1 MPQKRKEKTV
11 TDAVEEIKTEETE
24 EEGTPQEL
32 EDLPGVGPTT
42 ADKLRDAG
50 YDTIMSIAV
59 APVAQ
64 IANSSGM
71 TQAGALKA
79 QIVARNAM
87 DMGFSTGS
95 ELVKKRT
102 IIERL
107 TTGAEELDELL
118 GGGIETQSISEA
130 YGAFGSGK
138 SQIAM
143 QLAVNVQLPKK
154 DGGLNADVVFID
166 TENTFR
172 PERITQMA
180 EARGVSP
187 KKILD
192 RIMVARAYTSDH
204 QMLLVDKVDE
214 LINREGKNIK
224 LVIVDSLM
232 SLFRSEYAGRG
243 TLAVRQQKLNRHLH
257 ALQRLADKHNLAV
270 YVTNQVM
277 SKPDVFFGNP
287 TAAIGGHILGHAS
300 QFRLYLRRGKAG
312 KRIARLVD
320 SPCLPEGEA
329 IFKITER
336 GIEAA

>member
-1 MPQKRKEKTV
+1 MPPKKKEKTV
-11 TDAVEEIKTEETE
+11 TDAVEKIKLEEPQE
-24 EEGTPQEL
+24 ETPQEL
-32 EDLPGVGPTT
+32 EDLPGIGPTT

-64 IANSSGM
+64 IADSSGM

-102 IIERL
+102 TIERL
-107 TTGAEELDELL
+107 STGAEALDELL

-166 TENTFR
+166 TE
-172 PERITQMA
+172 
-180 EARGVSP
+180 
-187 KKILD
+187 
-192 RIMVARAYTSDH
+192 
-204 QMLLVDKVDE
+204 
-214 LINREGKNIK
+214 
-224 LVIVDSLM
+224 
-232 SLFRSEYAGRG
+232 
-243 TLAVRQQKLNRHLH
+243 
-257 ALQRLADKHNLAV
+257 KHIQ
-270 YVTNQVM
+270 T
-277 SKPDVFFGNP
+277 
-287 TAAIGGHILGHAS
+287 
-300 QFRLYLRRGKAG
+300 
-312 KRIARLVD
+312 
-320 SPCLPEGEA
+320 
-329 IFKITER
+329 
-336 GIEAA
+336 